1 MTRIIAILAAL
12 ALTACQNTRPPP
24 IASGPVRIEGFDAAG
39 NATMTSYAG
48 RTSAGG
54 GQVSDTTEAEILAK
68 LADKLEGKEFT
79 YASATRSAVEQP
91 NVTMDKDIED
101 KHKAALQDLAQA
113 AAAGAAGQYAKA
125 ASEVASL
132 GGQLF
137 AARAA
142 RAAAPKP
149 DSGAITTR
157 VLSSGDGHGLVA
169 AALGKEFG
177 ETLRASQR
185 ATYSAKESTKTT
197 DTTTAADINA
207 LADAIKEARLA
218 AEAARLAAQPI
229 QLPPAAPGVIALPV
243 PAVTN
248 AAPPVVVSPGTNVVE
263 TIVLPE
269 FKP

>member
-1 MTRIIAILAAL
+1 MHRIALLALAL

-24 IASGPVRIEGFDAAG
+24 IASGPVLMHGFDAAG

-48 RTSAGG
+48 RTSAGA

-68 LADKLEGKEFT
+68 LADKLEGKAFT
-79 YASATRSAVEQP
+79 YASATRSAITQP
-91 NVTMDKDIED
+91 NVDTDKDIED
-101 KHKAALQDLAQA
+101 RHKAALQDLAQA

-142 RAAAPKP
+142 RASAPKP

-169 AALGKEFG
+169 ASLGKEFG
-177 ETLRASQR
+177 ETLRAATR
-185 ATYSAKESTKTT
+185 ASYSAKESTKTEE
-197 DTTTAADINA
+197 TTSAADINA

-218 AEAARLAAQPI
+218 SEAARRAAQPI
-229 QLPPAAPGVIALPV
+229 PLPPVAPVEPPIVFPPLDPAPV
-243 PAVTN
+243 PP
-248 AAPPVVVSPGTNVVE
+248 APPSTNTVE
-263 TIVLPE
+263 TIVLPGL
-269 FKP
+269 PQ